1 MAHKK
6 RPFRNCSPEQ
16 LVFVIEGLRMLL
28 DKRVNA
34 DDSVIQIRPIYNLKE
49 EALDELD
56 KRETEVSS
64 AAVVAAM
71 TGTQNKELVN
81 FPDIPTGQTIVTRDT
96 LVS

>member
-1 MAHKK
+1 
-6 RPFRNCSPEQ
+6 
-16 LVFVIEGLRMLL
+16 MLL

-71 TGTQNKELVN
+71 TDTPNKELVN
-81 FPDIPTGQTIVTRDT
+81 WPDLPTGPTIVTKDT
-96 LVS
+96 LAS